1 MILYYSIGLGVIGV
15 AVKPVLGVADGIS
28 STMQGISYNVGD
40 YRTPEVIRGP
50 RHLQALDGGIS
61 DILLDRDSQQF
72 VNVDKKLIG
81 QKIIIPLSVNES
93 FSREFENEENSI
105 SERSPY
111 VEDED
116 TIENSEGK
124 PTITC

>member
-1 MILYYSIGLGVIGV
+1 M
-15 AVKPVLGVADGIS
+15 KPVLGVADGIS

-61 DILLDRDSQQF
+61 DILLHGESQQF

-93 FSREFENEENSI
+93 FGREFDNI

-124 PTITC
+124 TTVTC